1 MKYLIICIIQLCGL
15 LPAIGQWSLD
25 SCLSNLRQKGPAV
38 QIATNEA
45 KLAEFGVRQAIDLPP
60 TQVYLES
67 PTSQFMTP
75 GIMQTVAYPGVYV
88 AQARA
93 SIAGKEL
100 AKVNLELNVAQYEQV
115 AMQWYLEAAYCKGM
129 LHLYDAKDSMAQ
141 LALIKMEE
149 LRKAGGVNKIHMD
162 QLRLFAFEANA
173 EKAIWSQ
180 RSTEA
185 LSHLAWQ
192 CGINSIDG
200 VLDLQMA
207 VEQLLIQHADNIYWK
222 QRADLE
228 LLKSTYEVK
237 TAKRSALPGLMGG
250 YLNQGNKNSP
260 VQMRWQVGLS
270 IPIAWWKQRADIQF
284 AEQKRTVLEM
294 ELATWE
300 QDRQRTLTLKS
311 AQLQQFQEKILSQKE
326 MGITDQSSYFKDAER
341 LLEVGEI
348 SFLEFQLYILQGF
361 DGMEFYYGLL
371 RDAGN
376 AAATMIYLQ
385 R

>member
-1 MKYLIICIIQLCGL
+1 MKYLIICIIQLCSL

-38 QIATNEA
+38 QIAKNEA

-75 GIMQTVAYPGVYV
+75 GITQTLAYPGVYV

-93 SIAGKEL
+93 SNAANAL

-115 AMQWYLEAAYCKGM
+115 VMQWYLEASYCKDM
-129 LHLYDAKDSMAQ
+129 LHLYTAKDSMAQ
-141 LALIKMEE
+141 LALSKMEE

-173 EKAIWSQ
+173 EKSKWSQ
-180 RSTEA
+180 RSSEA
-185 LSHLAWQ
+185 LSHLAWH
-192 CGINSIDG
+192 CGINSIDS
-200 VLDLQMA
+200 VMDLQMA
-207 VEQLLIQHADNIYWK
+207 VDQLLIQHAADIYWK

-237 TAKRSALPGLMGG
+237 AAKRSVLPGLMGG

-270 IPIAWWKQRADIQF
+270 IPIAWWKQRADIQY
-284 AEQKRTVLEM
+284 AEQKRTILEM
-294 ELATWE
+294 ELTTWE
-300 QDRQRTLTLKS
+300 QERQRTVALKS
-311 AQLQQFQEKILSQKE
+311 AQLREFQEKIISQKAL
-326 MGITDQSSYFKDAER
+326 GITDQSTYFNDAER

-376 AAATMIYLQ
+376 AAAAIIYLQ